1 VQFDHIRARIG
12 QVEYLGHRLEALGVP
27 IVKPIGGHGIF
38 LDAARV
44 PAAHSRDQF
53 PAQALAAALYVE
65 SGVRAMERGMVS
77 RRARP
82 RYGREHLYPKL
93 ELVRLTIPRRVYTQA
108 HCDVDTSSLSQRSPR
123 QPAERARR
131 VRGLKMVLRARRICA
146 SSRRASR
153 RERALPLG
161 LPVAL
166 LATVLAQ
173 GLLGALTVWWLVT
186 PVVVLLHLLGG
197 LTTLS
202 LLFWLWLA
210 TLPAAHERGLGGFRP
225 LANAVL
231 VLLVAQIA
239 LGGWTSANY
248 AAVACPDLPL
258 CQGALMPDM
267 DLAEA
272 FVPVRPLGVDYTGG
286 VLRLPAR
293 VAIHFVHRLGAV
305 IVTFAVL
312 VLSAGV
318 LRSPHA
324 TPKQRGAA
332 WLPLGALALQLTI
345 GAAMI
350 LEGFPLPLA
359 TAHNAGAAVLWLS
372 ALFLRRA
379 LNGGPREAEHGVD
392 AAASSI

>member
-1 VQFDHIRARIG
+1 VSPTPLRPVSALVLVR
-12 QVEYLGHRLEALGVP
+12 RL
-27 IVKPIGGHGIF
+27 
-38 LDAARV
+38 
-44 PAAHSRDQF
+44 
-53 PAQALAAALYVE
+53 ALA
-65 SGVRAMERGMVS
+65 GMLLCMVVVVLG
-77 RRARP
+77 AW
-82 RYGREHLYPKL
+82 
-93 ELVRLTIPRRVYTQA
+93 VRLTGAGLGCPDWPTCYGHVVPADDVLEPEKAWHEMIHRYAASTLGLVVMVIAGIAILRRRV
-108 HCDVDTSSLSQRSPR
+108 
-123 QPAERARR
+123 
-131 VRGLKMVLRARRICA
+131 
-146 SSRRASR
+146 
-153 RERALPLG
+153 
-161 LPVAL
+161 
-166 LATVLAQ
+166 
-173 GLLGALTVWWLVT
+173 GALTVWWLVT

>member
-1 VQFDHIRARIG
+1 VSPTPLRPVSALVLVR
-12 QVEYLGHRLEALGVP
+12 RL
-27 IVKPIGGHGIF
+27 
-38 LDAARV
+38 
-44 PAAHSRDQF
+44 
-53 PAQALAAALYVE
+53 ALA
-65 SGVRAMERGMVS
+65 GMLLCMVVVVLG
-77 RRARP
+77 AW
-82 RYGREHLYPKL
+82 
-93 ELVRLTIPRRVYTQA
+93 VRLTGAGLGCPDWPTCYGHVVPA
-108 HCDVDTSSLSQRSPR
+108 DDVLEPEKAWHEMIHRYAASTL
-123 QPAERARR
+123 
-131 VRGLKMVLRARRICA
+131 GLVVMVIAGIAILR
-146 SSRRASR
+146 R